1 MIKNV
6 IAILNVFII
15 LLYVN
20 FISVDWSVE
29 IFILRNL
36 VYVLSLFLVRTTTLT
51 RCGEHRGVSINAEIT
66 VFAFERIIIEH
77 YTRTN
82 TN

>member
-36 VYVLSLFLVRTTTLT
+36 VYILSLFLVRTTTLT
-51 RCGEHRGVSINAEIT
+51 RWRTSRGFNKCYLDKN
-66 VFAFERIIIEH
+66 VFEKWR
-77 YTRTN
+77 
-82 TN
+82 